1 MIETIKFGTLRWSHL
16 FRPTEEELQ
25 GLQDYYH
32 FHPLDIEDCKS
43 PVNLRP
49 KIDIYDDYYFLIL
62 HFPAMDIQGEFVET
76 KEIKVFWGKDF
87 LITMGKSHWLVKE
100 LFKQEQNEALTGTKN
115 GGWIAAMHL
124 LYKILE
130 YLMEDTQK
138 LVDVVDKSVDDCGK
152 ALFSRKAEKTIEKI
166 SITRKNVIL
175 LNTIFKPQMSLF
187 NKLQSGAIKGFAD
200 NMEDYWGNIM
210 DSYQRAWDMI
220 EDDRELISGYSK
232 TFDSLQ
238 VNKTNEVMKI
248 LTLISSILLPLTFIA
263 SLYGMNIKLPIQDH
277 PASFLIV
284 AGVMIGIA
292 LFMLI
297 YFKIRKWM

>member
-1 MIETIKFGTLRWSHL
+1 MIETIKLGTLRWSHL

-49 KIDIYDDYYFLIL
+49 KIDIYQEYRFLIL
-62 HFPAMDIQGEFVET
+62 HFPSMDIQGEFVEA

-87 LITMGKSHWLVKE
+87 LITMGKSHWLIKE
-100 LFKQEQNEALTGTKN
+100 LFKQEQNETLTGQKMA
-115 GGWIAAMHL
+115 IESSDAL

-130 YLMEDTQK
+130 YVIEDTRK
-138 LVDVVDKSVDDCGK
+138 LVDLVDKSVDICGK
-152 ALFSRKAEKTIEKI
+152 ELFSRKPEKTIEKI

-175 LNTIFKPQMSLF
+175 LNTILKPQMNLF
-187 NKLQSGAIKGFAD
+187 NKLQSGAIRGFAD

-210 DSYQRAWDMI
+210 DSYQRAWDII
-220 EDDRELISGYSK
+220 EDDRELIIGYSK

-238 VNKTNEVMKI
+238 VNKTHEIMKI
-248 LTLISSILLPLTFIA
+248 LTLVASIFLPLTFIA
-263 SLYGMNIKLPIQDH
+263 SVFGLMIKLPVREYMQ
-277 PASFLIV
+277 SNLIIS
-284 AGVMIGIA
+284 GILLGIA
-292 LFMLI
+292 LFVVI